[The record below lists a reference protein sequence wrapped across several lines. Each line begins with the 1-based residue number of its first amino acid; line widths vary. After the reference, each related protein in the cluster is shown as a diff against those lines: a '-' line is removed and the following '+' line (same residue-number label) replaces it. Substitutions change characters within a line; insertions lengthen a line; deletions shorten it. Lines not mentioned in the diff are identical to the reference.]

1 MRVVVTDAEVTLADV
16 LSLRV
21 SIEHPLPEGTRLVL
35 RQRGTGSEAKVVL
48 GTPGAEARDAS
59 VAVSL
64 TPLGLAPGRWDTYL
78 EHDGGPADGEPA
90 RRTRM
95 HCVDPGFSLDRLDAY
110 ALSRRTMAYRAYRT
124 LNGYLALKISPAEPV
139 ADVRAVWF
147 REGRFEVT
155 GLLAYTGFDDDDAHR
170 TARLAL
176 RSTSGPDTAVT
187 AAATVQGVR
196 FHAALSLCD
205 VIAATPEYEGLW
217 APSLEVDGLE
227 TPLPLGARIDD
238 VDGKRRRVQYPD
250 TSVDGVPVRPCYTVD
265 DELRLEV
272 GG

>member
-16 LSLRV
+16 LSLRLSV
-21 SIEHPLPEGTRLVL
+21 QEPLAEGTSLVL
-35 RQRGTGSEAKVVL
+35 RQRGTGTESKVVL
-48 GTPGAEARDAS
+48 GPSGEAARDVS

-64 TPLGLAPGRWDTYL
+64 APLGLSPGRWDAYL
-78 EHDGGPADGEPA
+78 EQGGPG
-90 RRTRM
+90 RKGSNGRTRVQS
-95 HCVDPGFSLDRLDAY
+95 VDPGFSLDRLDAY
-110 ALSRRTMAYRAYRT
+110 ALSRRTLAYRAYRT
-124 LNGYLALKISPAEPV
+124 LNGHLAVKISAAEPV

-155 GLLAYTGFDDDDAHR
+155 GLLAYTGFDDDDAHH

-176 RSTSGPDTAVT
+176 RRASEPGTAVT
-187 AAATVQGVR
+187 AAATVKGVR

-205 VIAATPEYEGLW
+205 VIAAAPGYEGSW
-217 APSLEVDGLE
+217 RPSLEVEGLDA
-227 TPLPLGARIDD
+227 PLALGGRIDD
-238 VDGKRRRVQYPD
+238 VDGKRRRVHYPD
-250 TSVDGVPVRPCYTVD
+250 TEVDGVPVRPSYTAD

>member
-16 LSLRV
+16 LSLRL
-21 SIEHPLPEGTRLVL
+21 SIEQPLAQGTRLVF
-35 RQRGTGSEAKVVL
+35 RQRGTGAEAKVVL

-64 TPLGLAPGRWDTYL
+64 TPLALAPGRWDTYL
-78 EHDGGPADGEPA
+78 EHDAGSAEDRG
-90 RRTRM
+90 RTRM
-95 HCVDPGFSLDRLDAY
+95 QSVDPGFSLDRLDAY
-110 ALSRRTMAYRAYRT
+110 ALSRRTLAYRAYRT

-217 APSLEVDGLE
+217 TPSLEVDGLTE
-227 TPLPLGARIDD
+227 PLPLGARIDD

-250 TSVDGVPVRPCYTVD
+250 TSVDGVPVRPCYTAD

>member
-1 MRVVVTDAEVTLADV
+1 MRVVVTDAEVTMADV
-16 LSLRV
+16 LSLRLA
-21 SIEHPLPEGTRLVL
+21 IEEPLPEGTRLVF
-35 RQRGTGSEAKVVL
+35 RQRSGGAESSVIL
-48 GTPGAEARDAS
+48 GTPGAEAHDVS

-64 TPLGLAPGRWDTYL
+64 APLALTPGRWDTYL
-78 EHDGGPADGEPA
+78 EHGEPG
-90 RRTRM
+90 RPGGRTRVQ
-95 HCVDPGFSLDRLDAY
+95 CVDPGFSLDRLDAY
-110 ALSRRTMAYRAYRT
+110 ALSRRTLAYRAYRT
-124 LNGYLALKISPAEPV
+124 LNGFLALRIAAAEPV

-155 GLLAYTGFDDDDAHR
+155 GLLAYTGFTDDDSHH

-176 RSTSGPDTAVT
+176 RPPAGPDGAVT
-187 AAATVQGVR
+187 AVATVQGVR

-217 APSLEVDGLE
+217 EPSLEVDGLAE
-227 TPLPLGARIDD
+227 PLPLGARIDD

-250 TSVDGVPVRPCYTVD
+250 TEVDGVPIRPCYTAD

>member
-16 LSLRV
+16 LSLRL
-21 SIEHPLPEGTRLVL
+21 SIDEPLAEGTRLVL
-35 RQRGTGSEAKVVL
+35 RQRGTGTESKVVL

-64 TPLGLAPGRWDTYL
+64 APLDLGPGRWDIYL
-78 EHDGGPADGEPA
+78 EQGSGQDPSGT
-90 RRTRM
+90 RTRVQS
-95 HCVDPGFSLDRLDAY
+95 VDPGFSLDRLDAY
-110 ALSRRTMAYRAYRT
+110 ALSRRTLAYRAYRT
-124 LNGYLALKISPAEPV
+124 LNGYLALRISEAGPV

-155 GLLAYTGFDDDDAHR
+155 GVLAYTGFEDDDAHH

-176 RSTSGPDTAVT
+176 RSTSGPEAAVT
-187 AAATVQGVR
+187 AAATVKGVR

-217 APSLEVDGLE
+217 EPSLEVDGLE
-227 TPLPLGARIDD
+227 VPLPLGARIDD
-238 VDGKRRRVQYPD
+238 VDGKRRRVHYPD
-250 TSVDGVPVRPCYTVD
+250 TRVDGVPVRPCYTVD